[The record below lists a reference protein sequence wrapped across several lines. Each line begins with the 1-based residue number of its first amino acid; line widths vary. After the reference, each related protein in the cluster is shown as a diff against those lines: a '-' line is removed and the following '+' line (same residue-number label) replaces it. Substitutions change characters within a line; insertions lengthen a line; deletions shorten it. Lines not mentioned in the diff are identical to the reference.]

1 MEVSNEQIQK
11 LLKKDLNKIN
21 QLNLQ
26 EYVFKLK
33 NALYFK
39 TLQNDLLL
47 KNESYINIECPV
59 YYPFNREQMYV
70 TDIELPDRDYIAIT
84 LTFDQQKHHQL
95 ILTPT
100 YEQKKYIE
108 KVISNLLYEQL
119 ISAVYGCFE
128 KHKSGF
134 IHSHLLVPHYG
145 DYNNIYNK
153 LIPYFTNREFKKQH
167 AVLIKPVKD
176 LTKWVNYINKESSDF
191 IEWNLKKNTIE
202 I

>member
-1 MEVSNEQIQK
+1 
-11 LLKKDLNKIN
+11 
-21 QLNLQ
+21 
-26 EYVFKLK
+26 
-33 NALYFK
+33 
-39 TLQNDLLL
+39 
-47 KNESYINIECPV
+47 
-59 YYPFNREQMYV
+59 MYV

>member
-1 MEVSNEQIQK
+1 MEVSNEEIQK

-21 QLNLQ
+21 PSELQ

-33 NALYFK
+33 KSLYFK
-39 TLQNDLLL
+39 TLQNDYLL

-59 YYPFNREQMYV
+59 YYPFNREEMYL
-70 TDIELPDRDYIAIT
+70 TDIELPNRDYIAIT
-84 LTFDQQKHHQL
+84 LTFDQQKHPQL

-128 KHKSGF
+128 KHKSGY
-134 IHSHLLVPHYG
+134 IHSHLIVPHYG
-145 DYNNIYNK
+145 DYNNLLSTIV
-153 LIPYFTNREFKKQH
+153 PYFTNRELKKQH
-167 AVLIKPVKD
+167 AVLIKPVTD
-176 LTKWVNYINKESSDF
+176 LNKWLTYINKESLDF